1 MAGGLTV
8 IVPSLTPGQ
17 VVFCIVVVAVGAGP
31 FATIILFTVP
41 AHPIGL
47 VKVAVYVPGASPVN
61 VGLLF

>member
-31 FATIILFTVP
+31 FATIMLFTVP

-47 VKVAVYVPGASPVN
+47 VKVAV
-61 VGLLF
+61 